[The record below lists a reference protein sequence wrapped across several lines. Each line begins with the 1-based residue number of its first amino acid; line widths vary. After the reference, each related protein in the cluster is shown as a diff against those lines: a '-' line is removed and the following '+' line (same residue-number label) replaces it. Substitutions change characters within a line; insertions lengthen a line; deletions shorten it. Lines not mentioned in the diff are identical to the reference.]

1 MEQIIFKLEEFKNYQ
16 IKFRYSWKSRKLRF
30 LSPLN
35 DLIVHKA
42 NVIYLGTC
50 TYKEFYI
57 GETKRNSEVQQTEH
71 RSLNKSCEVGDHL
84 LVNPNYN
91 ITWQIL
97 VKTLAQTFKQNILEV
112 LNARK
117 LKPTLNSR
125 RGVKVTNIFRN
136 GIM

>member
-50 TYKEFYI
+50 TYPEFYI
-57 GETKRNSEVQQTEH
+57 GETKRNSEV
-71 RSLNKSCEVGDHL
+71 
-84 LVNPNYN
+84 
-91 ITWQIL
+91 
-97 VKTLAQTFKQNILEV
+97 
-112 LNARK
+112 
-117 LKPTLNSR
+117 
-125 RGVKVTNIFRN
+125 
-136 GIM
+136 